1 RNLKSQIPTNVMAA
15 GFADGVVNIKNITV
29 TLLGVE
35 TEALMLNTKGFI
47 KMESGY
53 DEAINRKR
61 TRLLSA

>member
-1 RNLKSQIPTNVMAA
+1 MDA
-15 GFADGVVNIKNITV
+15 GFAGGIVNTRNITV